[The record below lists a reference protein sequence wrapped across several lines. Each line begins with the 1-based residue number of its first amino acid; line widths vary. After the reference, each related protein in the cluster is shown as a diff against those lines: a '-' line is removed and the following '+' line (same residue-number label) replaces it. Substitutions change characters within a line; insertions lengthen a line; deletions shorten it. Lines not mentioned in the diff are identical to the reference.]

1 MQIFKS
7 KVFLGTVV
15 MTAFSLLV
23 RVLGF
28 VFRIRLAD
36 AIGAEGM
43 GQYQLVTSVY
53 MLCAT
58 LVTSGVGVAVT
69 RLTAESLSEGTSKSA
84 AKSALRLT
92 GFLGIAV
99 GSGLFFFAPL
109 WTKLFLYDANLVNT
123 LRILGPCMPFI
134 AWCACFSG
142 YFYGIRRVLPAAFTQ
157 LLEQLVRLGVVFFGL
172 AALGDA
178 PVYQKVTVAV
188 LSISAG
194 EILSCIYIGIRY
206 RFYGPKSPNRG
217 ISYGQLLS
225 VSAPIAANGY
235 LNSVLRMVENV
246 LIPKLLMQ
254 SGMDLSGAMSLFG
267 LLKGMVMPLLQ
278 LPSAIISALSM
289 NLMPALAAARAGG
302 HQKRVRMA
310 VEKSL
315 GVALIGGIL
324 TVGIFMTFPYELGQV
339 LYHSQE
345 AGQLLAQMACI
356 CPLIYLEIVL
366 VGALNS
372 LGQQKIAF
380 RNSVIDS
387 LAKLTVLII
396 GVPRYGFSAYL
407 LAVGVGCVVC
417 VAVNFSA
424 LFKTVSFVFDAR
436 RLLVFPLLSA
446 GMAYLGVQGIKKAAW
461 LCAMPQVVQL
471 GIGALVFAGIYVLV
485 LKIASL
491 LSRGRW

>member
-23 RVLGF
+23 RILGF
-28 VFRIRLAD
+28 AFRIRLAD

-58 LVTSGVGVAVT
+58 MVTSGIGMAVT
-69 RLTAESLSEGTSKSA
+69 RLTAESVSKA
-84 AKSALRLT
+84 ATKTALRLT
-92 GFLGIAV
+92 GVLGIVV
-99 GSGLFFFAPL
+99 GVGLSLFAPL
-109 WTKLFLYDANLVNT
+109 WTKLFLYDDRLVDT

-142 YFYGIRRVLPAAFTQ
+142 YFYGIRKVLPAAFTQ
-157 LLEQLVRLGVVFFGL
+157 LLEQLVRMAVVFAGL
-172 AALGDA
+172 SLLKDA
-178 PVYQKVTVAV
+178 PIHQKVTVAV

-194 EILSCIYIGIRY
+194 EILSCLYIAIRY

-254 SGMDLSGAMSLFG
+254 FGMQLSAAMSLFG

-278 LPSAIISALSM
+278 LPSAIISALAM

-302 HQKRVRMA
+302 HQKRVRLA

-315 GVALIGGIL
+315 AVAMVGGFL
-324 TVGIFMTFPYELGQV
+324 TVGLFMTYPDELGQV
-339 LYHSQE
+339 MYHSAE
-345 AGQLLAQMACI
+345 AGALLKRMACI

-372 LGQQKIAF
+372 LGQQKITF
-380 RNSVIDS
+380 RNSLIDS
-387 LAKLTVLII
+387 LAKLSVLIV
-396 GVPRYGFSAYL
+396 GVPRFGFSAYL
-407 LAVGVGCVVC
+407 LAVTVGCVVC

-424 LFKTVSFVFDAR
+424 LLKTVSFVFDAR
-436 RLLVFPLLSA
+436 RLLFFPLLSVGLA
-446 GMAYLGVQGIKKAAW
+446 HILALGMKKATW
-461 LCAMPQVVQL
+461 LSAMPQVLQL
-471 GIGALVFAGIYVLV
+471 GVGALIFVGVYAIS
-485 LKIASL
+485 LKITYSL
-491 LSRGRW
+491 NRGR